1 MNKIQ
6 FGLRL
11 RKLREQ
17 KNLTQAEFAEMIDM
31 NFKSLSRIEVG
42 YNYPSMETLQSIAK
56 ALNVSV
62 GYLVAPEDAL
72 DKAIYIEEISHQ
84 IQNMELYDIQ
94 SIFEFIQLYNS
105 RREAILADI
114 KDK

>member
-42 YNYPSMETLQSIAK
+42 YNYP
-56 ALNVSV
+56 N
-62 GYLVAPEDAL
+62 
-72 DKAIYIEEISHQ
+72 
-84 IQNMELYDIQ
+84 
-94 SIFEFIQLYNS
+94 
-105 RREAILADI
+105 
-114 KDK
+114 